1 MNRIDFTVFTAT
13 YNRANTLFKLYE
25 SLCQQTNQNFEWVI
39 VDDGSSDNTEDF
51 IKKLIVKSCLQ
62 IKYVK
67 QDNGGKHRAIN
78 KGVQMASGELFFI
91 VDSDDY
97 LLPNS
102 LETISKYWKQVNT
115 NSKFAGVAGKKILK
129 NGNAIGDN
137 LRTEILD
144 CSIIERRYKFNISG
158 DKAEAILTSVMKKY
172 PFPDFPNENFCA
184 EGLIWNRISLEKKL
198 RFFDKAVYVCE
209 YLDDGLSKNSI
220 KNRKTNSNY
229 TLLFYSELSKNKQ
242 VPFFFKLRTIV
253 NFWRFS
259 FSNDKSFNQKKA
271 MLNDTTF
278 GIILFPIGF
287 FFHLKDYFFDKVKI
301 NQ

>member
-1 MNRIDFTVFTAT
+1 MNKIDFTVFTAT

-39 VDDGSSDNTEDF
+39 VDDGSIDNTEDF
-51 IKKLIVKSCLQ
+51 IKELIVKSSFQ
-62 IKYVK
+62 IKYLK

-78 KGVQMASGELFFI
+78 KGAQIASGELFFI

-102 LETISKYWKQVNT
+102 LETISKYWKQIKT
-115 NSKFAGVAGKKILK
+115 NSQFAGVAGKKILK
-129 NGNAIGDN
+129 NGNDIGDN
-137 LRTEILD
+137 LKTEILD
-144 CSIIERRYKFNISG
+144 CSITERRYKFNING
-158 DKAEAILTSVMKKY
+158 DKAEAIQTSVMKRY
-172 PFPDFPNENFCA
+172 PFPDYPNENFCA

-198 RFFDKAVYVCE
+198 RFFDEAIYVCE

-220 KNRKTNSNY
+220 RNRKTNSNY
-229 TLLFYSELSKNKQ
+229 TLLLYSELSKNTQ

-259 FSNDKSFNQKKA
+259 FCNDKSFNQKNA
-271 MLNDTTF
+271 MLSNPAF

-287 FFHLKDYFFDKVKI
+287 FFYLKDCFSTKSK
-301 NQ
+301 